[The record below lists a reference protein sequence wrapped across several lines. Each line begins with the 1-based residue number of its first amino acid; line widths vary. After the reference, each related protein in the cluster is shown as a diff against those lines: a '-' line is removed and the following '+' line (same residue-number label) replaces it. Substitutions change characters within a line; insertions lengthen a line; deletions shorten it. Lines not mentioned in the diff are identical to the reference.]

1 LMQSG
6 GSISSVLKSAYLDC
20 FVAPSNVLFLPI
32 DLDLLVS
39 LFVRLAARTLFLN

>member
-1 LMQSG
+1 MG

-20 FVAPSNVLFLPI
+20 LVAPSKVLFLLV

-39 LFVRLAARTLFLN
+39 LFVRLAASTLFLN